1 MDGLLLVAPGSTDR
15 VFYAGRSERDVVGY
29 VVTRDMGWSCS
40 MPKTRVNHA
49 FRADGVRLS
58 NQLSRATESCGV
70 RTQAP
75 QITVSEP
82 WGGLDVQSLGGGASN
97 RDIACRIYA
106 EGVSRSRWG
115 ERSTVADCLK
125 VGTSLSRRL

>member
-1 MDGLLLVAPGSTDR
+1 MGSDYLINCLVQRKA
-15 VFYAGRSERDVVGY
+15 AGFG
-29 VVTRDMGWSCS
+29 
-40 MPKTRVNHA
+40 
-49 FRADGVRLS
+49 
-58 NQLSRATESCGV
+58 
-70 RTQAP
+70 TQAP

-125 VGTSLSRRL
+125 VGTSLSRRLYQDIA